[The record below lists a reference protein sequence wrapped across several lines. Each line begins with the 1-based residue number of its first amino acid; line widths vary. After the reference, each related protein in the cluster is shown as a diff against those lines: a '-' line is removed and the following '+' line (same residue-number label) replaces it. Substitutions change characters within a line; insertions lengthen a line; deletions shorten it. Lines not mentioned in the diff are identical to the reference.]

1 MLNYAAGSRIV
12 NKTAIIAL
20 GGNALSQKGQTGTIY
35 EQFANT
41 RDSLNEIME
50 FVRRD
55 YNLCLTHGNGPQV
68 GDELLRMD
76 LTHNIVP
83 PLPLGVCVAGTQGTI
98 GYMIQQTF
106 QNALREENVDRE
118 VVTLV
123 TQVMV
128 RADDP
133 SIADP
138 TKYVGKRYE
147 ETKAQ
152 ALAEK
157 FGWTIKE
164 QEPGQWRR
172 VVPSPDPD
180 FVMHGISIRTLVD
193 AGTIVLAAGGG
204 GIPVYNDAD
213 NKLEGLDAVIDKDL
227 TAAKLGRVIRAQEYY
242 IITDVDQV
250 YLNFNTSKQSPINQM
265 TDIEAKQYQK
275 EGQFQKGS
283 MWPKIRSAIYFLKHH
298 GEKAIITNI
307 ENIQKAM
314 NGEAGTTIVKA

>member
-1 MLNYAAGSRIV
+1 MK
-12 NKTAIIAL
+12 KTAIIAL
-20 GGNALSQKGQTGTIY
+20 GGNALSPKEEAGTIY
-35 EQFANT
+35 EQFAHT
-41 RDSLNEIME
+41 RESLSEIME
-50 FVRRD
+50 FIHQD

-76 LTHNIVP
+76 LTHDVVP

-98 GYMIQQTF
+98 GYMIQQSF

-128 RADDP
+128 NANDP
-133 SIADP
+133 SISDP
-138 TKYVGKRYE
+138 SKYIGTRYNE
-147 ETKAQ
+147 DEAKTM
-152 ALAEK
+152 AEK
-157 FGWTIKE
+157 FNWTIKE
-164 QEPGQWRR
+164 QEPGEWRR

-180 FVMHGISIRTLVD
+180 FIMHGISIRTLVE

-204 GIPVYNDAD
+204 GIPVYNNEN

-227 TAAKLGRVIRAQEYY
+227 TAAKLGRVIRAHEYY

-250 YLNFNTSKQSPINQM
+250 YLNYQTDNQKPIRKMSVN
-265 TDIEAKQYQK
+265 EAKQYQLD
-275 EGQFQKGS
+275 GQFQKGS

-298 GEKAIITNI
+298 GEKVIITNI
-307 ENIQKAM
+307 QNVRKAM
-314 NGEAGTTIVKA
+314 LGEAGTTIVKS